1 MPENVKYQD
10 SVRSM
15 AVVVGAIVLV
25 CLFATAIAVAAAV
38 GHGINS
44 STTPVVTTVLTTL
57 GGAVIGL
64 LALVKATHAEQKTDA
79 VNVKVDGHLLR
90 LSTIATEAAAASG
103 NPAVIAEA
111 EQASAAA
118 REVIDSPI
126 PPPAGASS

>member
-25 CLFATAIAVAAAV
+25 CLFATAIAVA
-38 GHGINS
+38 S
-44 STTPVVTTVLTTL
+44 
-57 GGAVIGL
+57 
-64 LALVKATHAEQKTDA
+64 
-79 VNVKVDGHLLR
+79 HLLR